1 MKSSVKKR
9 VENLENILKIKS
21 DRKRCARVVYDA
33 SSGFDP
39 STLKIDA
46 EVVLI
51 LPDNGR
57 RSMGKLDFSEK
68 PYHIFYGR
76 DKWDKWDKKDK

>member
-9 VENLENILKIKS
+9 VESLENMLKIKS
-21 DRKRCARVVYDA
+21 NRKRSARVVYDA

-57 RSMGKLDFSEK
+57 RGVDKKDFSDQ
-68 PYHIFYGR
+68 PYKIFYG
-76 DKWDKWDKKDK
+76 